1 MKNQNHT
8 SHLALRTSQKGITL
22 IALIITIIVML
33 ILVGVTINVALNGGL
48 FTKAETATRET
59 EEKAILEEMLAMM
72 EITKEEKINYT
83 AIITKMKEKY
93 GEEKVKYNYPN
104 ATITGKLGT
113 YNYIVSETEIKIGS
127 ANQEELE
134 VMKTYFLGAI
144 DETTG
149 KRPGGINLVSLVAN
163 PEILGDLSDP
173 TQVKFKDNDIISDAY
188 DNMSVISVGDEGEGH
203 YAYVTYK
210 GMIYKVIV
218 SSDFVT
224 DDVTVEIEN
233 AGVALGKYVQY
244 DGKLWRVLYN
254 EGEYGE
260 GAQLISADTLEV
272 DSVYLGYNDSIV
284 NWSDEEVIA
293 EANKFSTDNPSETEV
308 LSNVEKA
315 IYSYNHAIEN
325 LNTKCASLI
334 TDNSKITAVR
344 SVGSNPS
351 SPNSEEGNCSLE
363 ILKSLPVSH
372 TAYPAG
378 SFNGIAKNT
387 DENYLTDY
395 ERMEILGISKSDN
408 SEYYWLA
415 SRLVNETANKVS
427 INIRCTDSGGQLSSC
442 ILWSV
447 FHIYANNAES
457 KYEGVR
463 PVISLKPGVLK
474 EAIESDSTK
483 DGSLLNPYV
492 IK

>member
-1 MKNQNHT
+1 MLKKQN
-8 SHLALRTSQKGITL
+8 GITL

-48 FTKAETATRET
+48 FQKAETATKET

-72 EITKEEKINYT
+72 DITKEGKIDYN

-113 YNYIVSETEIKIGS
+113 YNYIVSETEIKISNSSGG
-127 ANQEELE
+127 EETAQLE
-134 VMKTYFLGAI
+134 LIKTYFLGAI
-144 DETTG
+144 DDTTG
-149 KRPGGINLVSLVAN
+149 KRPGINLTTDETVISEPSVSELLQAA
-163 PEILGDLSDP
+163 PSDI
-173 TQVKFKDNDIISDAY
+173 KFKDNDVISDAY
-188 DNMSVISVGDEGEGH
+188 DNMSVTSMGNQGEG
-203 YAYVTYK
+203 YYVYVTYK

-218 SSDFVT
+218 GSDFVT
-224 DDVTVEIEN
+224 DDVTVEIEEV
-233 AGVALGKYVQY
+233 GALGKYVQY
-244 DGKLWRVLYN
+244 DGKFWRVLYD

-272 DSVYLGYNDSIV
+272 DSVYLGYNDSII

-308 LSNVEKA
+308 LSDVEKA

-325 LNTKCASLI
+325 LNIKCASLI

-351 SPNSEEGNCSLE
+351 SPNSEAENCSLE
-363 ILKSLPVSH
+363 ILKTWPQSNSR
-372 TAYPAG
+372 YPAG
-378 SFNGIAKNT
+378 TFYGIAKDT

-395 ERMEILGISKSDN
+395 ERMGVLGISKSDN

-415 SRLVNETANKVS
+415 SRLVEEDSVRVDFRVRS
-427 INIRCTDSGGQLSSC
+427 VGSGGYLHRLNLWNVTSSGAYG
-442 ILWSV
+442 SSS
-447 FHIYANNAES
+447 YN
-457 KYEGVR
+457 GVR
-463 PVISLKPGVLK
+463 PVVSLKSGVLK

-483 DGSLLNPYV
+483 DGSISNAYV
-492 IK
+492 ID